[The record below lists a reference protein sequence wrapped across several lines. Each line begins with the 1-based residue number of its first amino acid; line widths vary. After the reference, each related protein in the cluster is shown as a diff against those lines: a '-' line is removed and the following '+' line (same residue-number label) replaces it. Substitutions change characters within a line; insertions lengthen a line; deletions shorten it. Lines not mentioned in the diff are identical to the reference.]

1 MKIGDL
7 FQEIAVGSLAFPNT
21 SFYGGQ
27 FALADVNVAFRLVAL
42 LEKWLFFRLQ
52 LCNRLSLFAR
62 ILLPFFFDLFY
73 SFFDPR
79 DSKCDFLLLLLQL
92 LKSDYLIAQ
101 LGKIGR
107 LGSAFAPQIDFALLQ
122 ETLLM
127 TQRDARS
134 LASDFQSNLAKAGA
148 NKTHG

>member
-1 MKIGDL
+1 L
-7 FQEIAVGSLAFPNT
+7 F
-21 SFYGGQ
+21 
-27 FALADVNVAFRLVAL
+27 
-42 LEKWLFFRLQ
+42 
-52 LCNRLSLFAR
+52 
-62 ILLPFFFDLFY
+62 
-73 SFFDPR
+73 
-79 DSKCDFLLLLLQL
+79 LLQL

-107 LGSAFAPQIDFALLQ
+107 LGSALAPQIDFALLQ

>member
-1 MKIGDL
+1 
-7 FQEIAVGSLAFPNT
+7 
-21 SFYGGQ
+21 
-27 FALADVNVAFRLVAL
+27 
-42 LEKWLFFRLQ
+42 
-52 LCNRLSLFAR
+52 LFAR

-79 DSKCDFLLLLLQL
+79 DSKCDFLLFLLQL

-107 LGSAFAPQIDFALLQ
+107 LGSALTPQVNFALLQ

-127 TQRDARS
+127 TKRNARS
-134 LASDFQSNLAKAGA
+134 LASDFQSDLAKAGA
-148 NKTHG
+148 NETHG